1 MSSEL
6 DEKHLR
12 ILRFLKSKTFIGAF
26 PEHVIGPLLRSGHIK
41 HFSKGQTIF
50 QRGDPGDYLLLI
62 VSGQVKISNVTAE
75 GREIVLNLLG
85 AGDLNGEIAL
95 LDGGQRTA
103 AATALQDTEAFV
115 LFRRDLLPLLRGNP
129 EALLEIVAILCE
141 KLRQTS
147 QIVEDFQRSMQ
158 NRLAA
163 GLLRLVNQH
172 GQNTGDGIVIDF
184 ALNQRDLGNY
194 AGLSRENTNRVLRL
208 LERANILVFRGGNM
222 LIKDRAAL
230 QSLAESEPE

>member
-1 MSSEL
+1 
-6 DEKHLR
+6 
-12 ILRFLKSKTFIGAF
+12 
-26 PEHVIGPLLRSGHIK
+26 
-41 HFSKGQTIF
+41 
-50 QRGDPGDYLLLI
+50 
-62 VSGQVKISNVTAE
+62 
-75 GREIVLNLLG
+75 LG

-95 LDGGQRTA
+95 LDGGPRTA
-103 AATALQDTEAFV
+103 TAIALQDTEAFV
-115 LFRRDLLPLLRGNP
+115 LLRRDLLPLLRGNP

-172 GQNTGDGIVIDF
+172 GRNTSDGIVIDL
-184 ALNQRDLGNY
+184 ALNQRDLGSY

-208 LERANILVFRGGNM
+208 FEEVNVLVFRGGNI
-222 LIKDRAAL
+222 LIKDRDAL
-230 QSLAESEPE
+230 RSLAGSEAE